1 MVSGGR
7 DEDGPQPVLEITSI
21 TREHGLMAII
31 DSGSFGVALA
41 SPGRAITD
49 GVTGGHTALSG
60 PPEPGS
66 VTYSSF
72 RGFPVP
78 VTAEALRPLLPAEA
92 H

>member
-41 SPGRAITD
+41 SPGRAIMD
-49 GVTGGHTALSG
+49 GVTDGHPAISG
-60 PPEPGS
+60 PQNPG
-66 VTYSSF
+66 
-72 RGFPVP
+72 
-78 VTAEALRPLLPAEA
+78 A
-92 H
+92 